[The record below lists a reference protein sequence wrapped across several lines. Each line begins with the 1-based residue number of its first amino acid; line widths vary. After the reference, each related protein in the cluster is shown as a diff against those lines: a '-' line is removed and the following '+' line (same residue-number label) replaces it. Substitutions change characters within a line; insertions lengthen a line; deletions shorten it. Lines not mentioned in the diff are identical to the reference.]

1 MGILAR
7 IRPILRRYAPA
18 EMAGTGAAC
27 AGAWLAYRANGTPYA
42 AGLSGSLCET
52 AGYYAAIAWDEARR
66 RRQPGVSTARTV
78 ARALPGV
85 IVEFGPAEL
94 MDTLVVRPL
103 LMAAGPSVAGGPIA
117 GTLAGK
123 VAADVIF
130 YAVVLPS
137 SRLRRRLFP
146 DPADDVAR

>member
-18 EMAGTGAAC
+18 EVAGTGAAC
-27 AGAWLAYRANGTPYA
+27 AGAWLAYRVNGTPYA

-66 RRQPGVSTARTV
+66 RRSPGVSTARTV

-85 IVEFGPAEL
+85 IV
-94 MDTLVVRPL
+94 TLVVRPL
-103 LMAAGPSVAGGPIA
+103 LMAAGPSVAGGPVA

-123 VAADVIF
+123 VAADLIF
-130 YAVVLPS
+130 YAVVLPG